1 VPWLYDEAGTTGPTA
16 SDVLRFFTKLKCRLM
31 PYLYGAAVEAHESGV
46 PTMRAMVLE
55 FPGDPGCDQLDRQYM
70 LGPSLLVAP
79 VFSPESTVDYYL
91 PPGRWTNFLSGDVV
105 DGGRWVR
112 ETHGYT
118 SLPLMVRSN
127 TVLPVGAN
135 ERKPDYDFAEG
146 VTFQIFQLQ
155 DGATATAAVPTV
167 KGDLAVTLTAN
178 RTGQEI
184 HIQAKGASSGWSVL
198 LRGIDAVQGIRGGT
212 AQPEALGVR
221 VTPNAGGM
229 TLTVDL

>member
-1 VPWLYDEAGTTGPTA
+1 
-16 SDVLRFFTKLKCRLM
+16 
-31 PYLYGAAVEAHESGV
+31 
-46 PTMRAMVLE
+46 MRAMVLE

-91 PPGRWTNFLSGDVV
+91 PAGRWTNFLSGDVV

-167 KGDLAVTLTAN
+167 KGDLALSLTAS
-178 RTGQEI
+178 RTSEQI
-184 HIQAKGASSGWSVL
+184 RIQVEGASSAWSVL
-198 LRGIDAVQGIRGGT
+198 LRGIDAVQEVQGGT
-212 AQPEALGVR
+212 AQSEALGTR
-221 VTPNAGGM
+221 VTPKPGVM
-229 TLTVDL
+229 TLAITL